1 MLLVDDNPVNLKV
14 AGLMCQQLWPDA
26 ALHSVNSGQACLE
39 WLQTQAVDLVLM
51 DLVMPG
57 MDGLETT
64 RAIRQSAAP
73 LCHMAVIGLTARP
86 CGLCASW
93 HGRCVAQ
100 ALGPRATASQR
111 TSAAVAQGGNAWLIH
126 AIGG

>member
-14 AGLMCQQLWPDA
+14 AGMMCQQLWPDA

-73 LCHMAVIGLTARP
+73 LCHMAVIGLTASSHPQDHAACVQAGMDDVLLKPLDREQLHRSVQAQLSRR
-86 CGLCASW
+86 GAT
-93 HGRCVAQ
+93 HG
-100 ALGPRATASQR
+100 
-111 TSAAVAQGGNAWLIH
+111 
-126 AIGG
+126 